1 MKKLVNLSCF
11 LMFLT
16 FQMSAEIIKTEPQFS
31 IEVSNTEVLL
41 GNYIEVTFTLKN
53 AKGQKFE
60 APNFKNFDIVGGP
73 NQSSSFSMTNG
84 ETTQSISYTYY
95 LQPKSIGNFY
105 LEPAFIEADGMTL
118 ETQPIEILVL
128 DNPDG
133 IIQKPNR
140 KTPNHFDIFDS
151 APNDFFN
158 SPSDDFFNFP
168 LDDFFQLRE
177 FPKLEIPQQEGEEK
191 EGEGTEK
198 KSKKKSK
205 KKGKVYKI

>member
-16 FQMSAEIIKTEPQFS
+16 FQVSAESIETEPQFS
-31 IEVSNTEVLL
+31 IEVSNTEILL

-60 APNFKNFDIVGGP
+60 APNFKDFDIVGGP
-73 NQSSSFSMTNG
+73 NQSSSFSMMNG

-95 LQPKSIGNFY
+95 LQPKTAGNFY
-105 LEPAFIEADGMTL
+105 LEPAFIEADGMTM
-118 ETQPIEILVL
+118 ETQPIEIMVL
-128 DNPDG
+128 ENPDG
-133 IIQKPNR
+133 IIQKPQR
-140 KTPNHFDIFDS
+140 KTPNHLDIFDS

-158 SPSDDFFNFP
+158 FPSDGMFNFP
-168 LDDFFQLRE
+168 MDDLFQPRE
-177 FPKLEIPQQEGEEK
+177 MPKQDGEKKQGEEK
-191 EGEGTEK
+191 GK
-198 KSKKKSK
+198 DKKKSK

>member
-11 LMFLT
+11 LMLLT
-16 FQMSAEIIKTEPQFS
+16 FQVSAEGIKTEPQFS

-60 APNFKNFDIVGGP
+60 APNFKDFDIVGGP
-73 NQSSSFSMTNG
+73 NQSSSFSMMNG

-95 LQPKSIGNFY
+95 LQPKRIGNFY
-105 LEPAFIEADGMTL
+105 LEPAFIEADGITM
-118 ETQPIEILVL
+118 ETQPIEIMVME
-128 DNPDG
+128 NPDG
-133 IIQKPNR
+133 VIQQPKR
-140 KTPNHFDIFDS
+140 KTPNRLDIFDS

-158 SPSDDFFNFP
+158 FPSDEMFNFP
-168 LDDFFQLRE
+168 MEDFFQLRE
-177 FPKLEIPQQEGEEK
+177 MPKQNGEKKNSEEK
-191 EGEGTEK
+191 K
-198 KSKKKSK
+198 RKKKSK